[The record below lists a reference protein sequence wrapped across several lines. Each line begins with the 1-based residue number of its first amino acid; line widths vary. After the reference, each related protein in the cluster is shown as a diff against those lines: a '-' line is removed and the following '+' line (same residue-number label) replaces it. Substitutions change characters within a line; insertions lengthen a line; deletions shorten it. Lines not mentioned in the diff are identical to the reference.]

1 MNYEL
6 WLNSF
11 RMNWAQMR
19 LKAKRMKW
27 EEKKLKSGRM
37 KWEKRMMEDGAGAEK
52 TEVEVRTPP
61 GQVSSD
67 DFV

>member
-27 EEKKLKSGRM
+27 EENKLKSGRM
-37 KWEKRMMEDGAGAEK
+37 KWEKRRMMEQEQRRLKLKSVIHQG
-52 TEVEVRTPP
+52 R
-61 GQVSSD
+61 
-67 DFV
+67 